1 MNTIGCTP
9 RPDPAGGATPRQSLR
24 SIARL
29 VVLSGAVALPLCGC
43 KMMDKVSGADAARD
57 KRANQVQELQL
68 GVMRFADMYVGG
80 VVEPVQA
87 FQVSTH
93 DPAERLIAQNWMVSQ
108 STSAYTIATGP
119 NPVTNA
125 LDMVV
130 LATLSRMVIEDS
142 WVNNSIGKRALPLLD
157 AYRRLEPQARALL
170 DGVLT
175 PAQQTQ
181 LDGVIKDWRERNPD
195 VRYVSYVHF
204 ADFARSIGRPG
215 DKDEQGGLFQLLGID
230 PLSNLDP
237 AVREI
242 AQSRQLAER
251 AIYYAQ
257 RAPNLLDMQFELL
270 TNRLVAMP
278 ETKRVLEDTAHL
290 GGAAASAG
298 RLVDD
303 LPNLLAREREAAIRQ
318 VMDAINL
325 QAGQMSQLAD
335 ELRAA
340 LDAGTA
346 TSDSL
351 NTTIRSADQLI
362 ARFDKPKPA
371 GASEQPRGRA
381 FDITEYTAA
390 AAGFA
395 RTANELQQLLA
406 TVERGAPTLAQSAD
420 RAANGL
426 QTMIDHLLW
435 RATLLGLLLI
445 VSAFG
450 SALAYRYCT
459 RRIPRQPAKDAIP

>member
-1 MNTIGCTP
+1 MMN
-9 RPDPAGGATPRQSLR
+9 
-24 SIARL
+24 
-29 VVLSGAVALPLCGC
+29 
-43 KMMDKVSGADAARD
+43 KVSGADAARD

-68 GVMRFADMYVGG
+68 KVMRFADMYVGG
-80 VVEPVQA
+80 VIEPLQA
-87 FQVSTH
+87 FQLSTD
-93 DPAERLIAQNWMVSQ
+93 DPTERLVAQNWKVSQ

-119 NPVTNA
+119 NPITNA

-130 LATLSRMVIEDS
+130 LATLSRMVVEDS
-142 WVNNSIGKRALPLLD
+142 WVKENVGARALPLLN

-170 DGVLT
+170 VDVLT
-175 PAQQTQ
+175 PEQLVQ
-181 LDGVIKDWRERNPD
+181 LDNVMKDWREHNPN

-204 ADFARSIGRPG
+204 ADFAKSIGAEDNG
-215 DKDEQGGLFQLLGID
+215 QGGLFQMLGLD

-242 AQSRQLAER
+242 TQTRQLAER

-257 RAPNLLDMQFELL
+257 RVPNLVDMQVDLL
-270 TNRLVAMP
+270 ANRVVAMP
-278 ETKRVLEDTAHL
+278 ETRHVLEETAHF
-290 GGAAASAG
+290 GGAAESAA
-298 RLVDD
+298 RLADD

-325 QAGQMSQLAD
+325 QAGQMSKLAN
-335 ELRAA
+335 EMRAA
-340 LDAGTA
+340 LEAGTA

-362 ARFDKPKPA
+362 GRFDKPKPP
-371 GASEQPRGRA
+371 GAARGRP

-395 RTANELQQLLA
+395 HTANELQQLIA
-406 TVERGAPTLAQSAD
+406 TVDRGTPALAQSAD
-420 RAANGL
+420 RAASNL
-426 QTMIDHLLW
+426 QAVIDHLLW

-445 VSAFG
+445 AGGFG
-450 SALAYRYCT
+450 GAIAYRRFT
-459 RRIPRQPAKDAIP
+459 RHWR